1 MDYKHN
7 ALRQV
12 YRKEKFVQKRCK
24 NEHLL
29 STIYL
34 KTNILLRLFYFRNLQ
49 KHLEAVILV
58 WAPKVGAQK
67 SFLVH
72 YNLRSIHSDE

>member
-12 YRKEKFVQKRCK
+12 YRKEKFVQKRSK
-24 NEHLL
+24 NE
-29 STIYL
+29 
-34 KTNILLRLFYFRNLQ
+34 
-49 KHLEAVILV
+49 HLEAVILV
-58 WAPKVGAQK
+58 WAPKVCAQK
-67 SFLVH
+67 SFFVH